1 MESSVSMA
9 FLVHSLFMKKASKR
23 FVLIFLKNILDDL
36 MPSIELVMSDW
47 FNFDS
52 SELFAANP
60 FYWAGTNK
68 MFGTTYYHCNDDNKA
83 MDHGVKVSSICMDSL
98 LVNGIGHH
106 RFLKNSNSSNGK

>member
-1 MESSVSMA
+1 MGT
-9 FLVHSLFMKKASKR
+9 FWYHSHNGIQRLDGLFGALTIYEKGKQDN
-23 FVLIFLKNILDDL
+23 F

-106 RFLKNSNSSNGK
+106 RLLKNSNSSNGK

>member
-1 MESSVSMA
+1 
-9 FLVHSLFMKKASKR
+9 
-23 FVLIFLKNILDDL
+23 

>member
-1 MESSVSMA
+1 
-9 FLVHSLFMKKASKR
+9 
-23 FVLIFLKNILDDL
+23 
-36 MPSIELVMSDW
+36 MSDW

-98 LVNGIGHH
+98 LINGIGHY
-106 RFLKNSNSSNGK
+106 RSEMNSSLSIGKYKNCFMLILNTI